1 VKGTGAA
8 STSAPSVLSI
18 ASANINSNPMTQPA
32 IITTTTIEDRNASTK
47 LLDISHQTPET
58 RDISSSQPV
67 PSNTSV
73 LGPGISNPLPFPAI
87 ATASP
92 KHTSAANMVTTEESA
107 AAGSAV
113 GTSSGNPNSTESGS
127 NNTVTTEMTTA
138 KKKISRFIVKS
149 VPKEVLA
156 VRIFLLSFR
165 LSDVSNRR
173 TRVGCQ
179 THLSGRSS
187 LLLRVL

>member
-1 VKGTGAA
+1 MKGTGAA
-8 STSAPSVLSI
+8 STSAPSALSI

-107 AAGSAV
+107 AV